1 MFQSSAIDCR
11 DIIKLKTPYLL
22 RAKLNSWPHL
32 FWTIIEIKPFR
43 IHHGR
48 QFDLWYE
55 RSNSHC
61 MLNVIVWCGLF
72 TSCRK
77 LKTELYEK
85 RDDFTFPIVNF
96 LFISSN
102 IPGSPAYVVYISQ
115 LIRYSRAC
123 DQCSDF
129 LDRGERYKQWYVA
142 PRLKSLL
149 QTMIRC
155 S

>member
-1 MFQSSAIDCR
+1 M
-11 DIIKLKTPYLL
+11 KLKTPYLL
-22 RAKLNSWPHL
+22 RAKLDSWPHL
-32 FWTIIEIKPFR
+32 FRTIIEIKPFR

-102 IPGSPAYVVYISQ
+102 IPGSPAYVVYIKHSTV
-115 LIRYSRAC
+115 LAYSVSSC
-123 DQCSDF
+123 CQSLCSF
-129 LDRGERYKQWYVA
+129 ALFYLGYVLLLFV
-142 PRLKSLL
+142 PSKSLNL
-149 QTMIRC
+149 WICFRLNGF
-155 S
+155 